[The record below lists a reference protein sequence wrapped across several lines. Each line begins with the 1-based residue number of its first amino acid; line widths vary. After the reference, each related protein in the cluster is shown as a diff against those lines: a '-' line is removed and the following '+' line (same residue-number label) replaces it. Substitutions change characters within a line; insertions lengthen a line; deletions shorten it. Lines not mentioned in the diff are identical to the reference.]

1 MARWEPNAP
10 QRLAAAALDLFAE
23 HGYDNTTVLDIAQ
36 RAGLAKS
43 SFFRHFQ
50 DKRGVLFGEDLVA
63 EPLTA
68 AIAEA
73 PGAATPLEAVARGI
87 DALGQH
93 VFTPEHRAFSIRRR
107 SVIEAHPD
115 LREREAL
122 KGVSLTESIA
132 QALARRGVPDL
143 TARVAAELGAL
154 ALKVAYERWSEADST
169 QEFSDLARQ
178 ALSDVR
184 AGISAV

>member
-1 MARWEPNAP
+1 MARWEPNAS

-23 HGYDNTTVLDIAQ
+23 RGYDNTTVLDIAQ

-63 EPLTA
+63 QPLVA

-73 PGAATPLEAVARGI
+73 PADATPLEAVERGV

-93 VFTPEHRAFSIRRR
+93 VFTPDHRAFSVRRR
-107 SVIEAHPD
+107 TVIEAHPD

-122 KGVSLTESIA
+122 KGVSLTESMA
-132 QALARRGVPDL
+132 QALARRGAPDL

-154 ALKVAYERWSEADST
+154 TLKVAYERWSEVGST
-169 QEFSDLARQ
+169 EEFSDLARQ
-178 ALSDVR
+178 ALREVR
-184 AGISAV
+184 AGVSTV